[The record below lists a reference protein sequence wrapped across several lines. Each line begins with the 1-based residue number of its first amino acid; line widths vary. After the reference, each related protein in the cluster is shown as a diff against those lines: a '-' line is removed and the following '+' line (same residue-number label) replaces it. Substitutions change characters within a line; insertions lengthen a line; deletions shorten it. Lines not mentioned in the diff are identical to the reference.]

1 MARFGP
7 RRKFADRSEAAK
19 ENYRKFSRPQYKTV
33 GDRMRGEGFLETGLG
48 RKIRPTQ
55 MNDWTSGIMNPNLGN
70 TAGRGR
76 GTYTKT
82 PRGSYKFSPVGIT
95 RRPTLPPEMY
105 EHMVG
110 QNTGLMN
117 TGNLPAEMM
126 LAELTPKQQEW
137 MRSRAATPDF
147 ISPDY
152 SYKAIQDMEDKGFF
166 GFDAQEPT
174 TRGEF
179 DEYYNY
185 LLANPSL
192 TSWQT

>member
-82 PRGSYKFSPVGIT
+82 PMGSYRFSPAGIT
-95 RRPTLPPEMY
+95 RRPTKFPEEY
-105 EHMVG
+105 EGMVG
-110 QNTGLMN
+110 QNEGIMN
-117 TGNLPAEMM
+117 TLPAERQV
-126 LAELTPKQQEW
+126 AELTPKQQEW

-152 SYKAIQDMEDKGFF
+152 SYKAIQEMENKPWDLQWGV
-166 GFDAQEPT
+166 QEPT
-174 TRGEF
+174 TREEF